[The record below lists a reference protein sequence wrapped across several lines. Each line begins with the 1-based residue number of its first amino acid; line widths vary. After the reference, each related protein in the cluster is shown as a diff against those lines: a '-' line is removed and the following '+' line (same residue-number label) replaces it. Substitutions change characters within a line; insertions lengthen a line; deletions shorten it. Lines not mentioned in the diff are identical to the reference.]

1 MKEINEIQIRPRQ
14 SLWLVLL
21 TIAVSGLFL
30 YLAARNVSWE
40 EILTAFRTFQPEFL
54 VILFLISSI
63 SIFFRGVRWGV
74 LLSAKKII
82 SPLIMFFSAA
92 VGYLGNTFL
101 PARAGELIRS
111 VMLGKKE
118 KINTGYVL
126 ATALTE
132 RVIDVIILVILGTLS
147 ILQMQNMPDWLT
159 KSVSLMGGLGILAV
173 FVLAIFPRMKN
184 IFYSLIERVPIKEK
198 WKIKVVALL
207 DSFLEGSQSFLKP
220 KNLAKF
226 LGLSVIIWLL
236 DASGLVLLA
245 QGFQLDLTYPQA
257 LLFLTALGLSSAIPS
272 TPGYVG
278 IYQFVAVSLLP
289 VFGFTTSQAFT
300 FILTTQGVTTLA
312 IVVWGLPAFFI
323 LRDSSSEF
331 DLSDSDSA

>member
-1 MKEINEIQIRPRQ
+1 MKEINEIQTRPRQ

-21 TIAVSGLFL
+21 TIALSGFFLF
-30 YLAARNVSWE
+30 LAARNVSWE
-40 EILTAFRTFQPEFL
+40 ETLAAFRTFQPEFL

-63 SIFFRGVRWGV
+63 SIFIRGLRWGV
-74 LLSAKKII
+74 LLSAEKKI
-82 SPLIMFFSAA
+82 SPLVMFFSTA

-132 RVIDVIILVILGTLS
+132 RVIDVIILVLLGTLS
-147 ILQMQNMPDWLT
+147 IFQMQNMPDWLT
-159 KSVSLMGGLGILAV
+159 RSVSVMGALGILAV

-184 IFYSLIERVPIKEK
+184 IFYSLIEKFPMKEK

-207 DSFLEGSQSFLKP
+207 NSFFEGSQSFLKP
-220 KNLAKF
+220 KNLVKF

-245 QGFQLDLTYPQA
+245 RGFQLALTYPQA

-300 FILTTQGVTTLA
+300 FVLTTQGVTTLA

-331 DLSDSDSA
+331 DLNDSDSA